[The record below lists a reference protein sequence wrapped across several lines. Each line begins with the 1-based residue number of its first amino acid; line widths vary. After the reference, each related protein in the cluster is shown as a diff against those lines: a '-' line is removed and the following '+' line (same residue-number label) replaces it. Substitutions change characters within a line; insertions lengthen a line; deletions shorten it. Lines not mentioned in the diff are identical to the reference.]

1 MWVFAPYRYTQSVVE
16 RCLQENPQLANL
28 WTPESNYSVRTSM
41 YNKDAR
47 SQSVA
52 PVMQRNLISGGANSQ
67 ERDMI
72 QNECNRIAQ
81 VASLFP
87 LPMTCACNNPCMLHD
102 VRTLLQL
109 PAVLTWHLSESVPS
123 S

>member
-1 MWVFAPYRYTQSVVE
+1 ME
-16 RCLQENPQLANL
+16 KCLQENPQLANL

-67 ERDMI
+67 ERDKL

-81 VASLFP
+81 VACPSSAQSL
-87 LPMTCACNNPCMLHD
+87 
-102 VRTLLQL
+102 
-109 PAVLTWHLSESVPS
+109 VLTQLSCEQIVTVARSPDLAS
-123 S
+123 Q